1 MTVWTPSLIQL
12 FLLSL
17 NNNFSCRLQ
26 KDLFNCSC
34 WSKVKSAWK
43 SFISGQGKEK
53 RNSEFLLLIYR
64 FVHLSTT
71 PWCMYISIRG
81 WLRNSAIFYSWWS
94 FSVHYTGSWHLFS
107 RIRQRKKKGF
117 INSFMIRLYSLLFQ
131 IFSSGSLLIVY
142 RFVYHWIS
150 ITFGTYTSQPAP
162 GFITVPRFTTQAHAV
177 FITQVL
183 VIWTSESSKY

>member
-1 MTVWTPSLIQL
+1 MLV
-12 FLLSL
+12 
-17 NNNFSCRLQ
+17 
-26 KDLFNCSC
+26 
-34 WSKVKSAWK
+34 
-43 SFISGQGKEK
+43 
-53 RNSEFLLLIYR
+53 YR
-64 FVHLSTT
+64 FVHLSST